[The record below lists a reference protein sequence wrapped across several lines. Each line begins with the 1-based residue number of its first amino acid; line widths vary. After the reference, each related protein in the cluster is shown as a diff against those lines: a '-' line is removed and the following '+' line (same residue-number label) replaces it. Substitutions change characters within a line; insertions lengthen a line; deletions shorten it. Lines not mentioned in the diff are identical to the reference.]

1 MRCSREW
8 NPASI
13 RACSIA
19 ASNRCSGSRISTYK
33 KTQGGTNMA
42 TAALPQQAAMD
53 SAVRYLIGRYTPKG
67 NKIGWLMMASILVE
81 AWDLYSIA
89 FVLIFIRDQY
99 HPDPFMLGLAAAGTQ
114 GGALV
119 GALIGG
125 WLSDKIGRRIMF
137 LATMVLFIVLA
148 LAQAFVPSV
157 GWLIV
162 IRFLLGVP
170 LGSDISTGYT
180 YIMESMAKGDREVM
194 GNRWQFMFA
203 IGEVLTLAVIAIF
216 LILNLDHETVWRVTL
231 GLGALPALIILIMRH
246 DVPETAVWLV
256 QQGRFKEAK
265 QVAQQMYHDNLDML
279 PNEDVVVPK
288 ARPSAFLADLRKD
301 PIRWRATLYGWIACF
316 AQASEFSTFAF
327 YLPVLFAMV
336 GVSSILGNNLVTMAL
351 FAFAAVSGWVGPL
364 LTPKIGHRG
373 IGIAGFSIVLVSL
386 LIAAGALY
394 TDHKYVLPFAAAAML
409 WGHYWDASNCM
420 TIPTMV
426 AKPEYRG
433 TASGFAYMFV
443 KLPSF
448 LAIFLFPSL
457 FAAIGQ
463 ANATLFVAI
472 FPLIG
477 LLAAIFIL
485 PEVYGY
491 EHD

>member
-1 MRCSREW
+1 M
-8 NPASI
+8 
-13 RACSIA
+13 
-19 ASNRCSGSRISTYK
+19 T
-33 KTQGGTNMA
+33 

-53 SAVRYLIGRYTPKG
+53 SAVRYLIGKYSPKG
-67 NKIGWLMMASILVE
+67 NKVGWLMMASILVE

-114 GGALV
+114 GGALI
-119 GALIGG
+119 GALLGG
-125 WLSDKIGRRIMF
+125 WLSDKIGRRVMF
-137 LATMVLFIVLA
+137 LSTMVLFIVLA

-162 IRFLLGVP
+162 VRFLLGIP

-180 YIMESMAKGDREVM
+180 YIMESMAKGEREVM

-203 IGEVLTLAVIAIF
+203 VGEVMTLAVIAIF
-216 LILNLDHETVWRVTL
+216 LILNLDHEMVWRVTL
-231 GLGALPALIILIMRH
+231 GLGALPALVILVMRH

-265 QVAQQMYHDNLDML
+265 RVAQEMYHDSLDML
-279 PNEDVVVPK
+279 PNEDVVLPK

-327 YLPVLFAMV
+327 YLPVMFAMV

-351 FAFAAVSGWVGPL
+351 FSFAAISGWVGPL

-386 LIAAGALY
+386 LIAAAALY
-394 TDHKYVLPFAAAAML
+394 TDHKYVLPFAAAGML

-491 EHD
+491 ERD

>member
-1 MRCSREW
+1 MRT
-8 NPASI
+8 I
-13 RACSIA
+13 
-19 ASNRCSGSRISTYK
+19 
-33 KTQGGTNMA
+33 
-42 TAALPQQAAMD
+42 TANDPLPPQAAID
-53 SAVRYLIGRYTPKG
+53 SAVRYLVKNYSPKG
-67 NKIGWLMMASILVE
+67 NRVGWLMMASILVE

-89 FVLIFIRDQY
+89 FVLIFVKEQY
-99 HPDPFMLGLAAAGTQ
+99 NPGALELGLAAAGTQ
-114 GGALV
+114 GGALI

-125 WLSDKIGRRIMF
+125 WLSDKIGRRVMF
-137 LATMVLFIVLA
+137 LSTMIMFIVLA
-148 LAQAFVPSV
+148 LAQAVVPSMT
-157 GWLIV
+157 WLII
-162 IRFLLGVP
+162 IRFLLGIP

-180 YIMESMAKGDREVM
+180 YIMESMAKGEREVM

-203 IGEVLTLAVIAIF
+203 VGEVLTLAVIAVF
-216 LILNLDHETVWRVTL
+216 LVFDVNHQWVWRIVL
-231 GLGALPALIILIMRH
+231 GLGAVPALIILLLRH

-256 QQGRFKEAK
+256 QKGRFKEAK
-265 QVAQQMYHDNLDML
+265 AVAKQMYDDDLAML
-279 PNEDVVVPK
+279 PNQDVVLPK
-288 ARPSAFLADLRKD
+288 PSTAAFIADLRKD
-301 PIRWRATLYGWIACF
+301 PVRWRATLYGWIACF
-316 AQASEFSTFAF
+316 AQGSEFSTFAF
-327 YLPVLFAMV
+327 YLPVLFTMV
-336 GVSSILGNNLVTMAL
+336 GVSSVLGNNLVTMAL
-351 FAFAAVSGWVGPL
+351 FCLAAVSGWVGPL

-386 LIAAGALY
+386 LIAAAALY
-394 TDHKYVLPFAAAAML
+394 LDYKYVLPFAAAGML

-426 AKPEYRG
+426 ARPRYRG

-457 FAAIGQ
+457 FTAIGQ

-491 EHD
+491 EAD

>member
-1 MRCSREW
+1 M
-8 NPASI
+8 
-13 RACSIA
+13 
-19 ASNRCSGSRISTYK
+19 T
-33 KTQGGTNMA
+33 

-53 SAVRYLIGRYTPKG
+53 SAVRYLIGKYSPRG
-67 NKIGWLMMASILVE
+67 NKVGWLMMASILVE

-114 GGALV
+114 GGALI

-125 WLSDKIGRRIMF
+125 WLSDKIGRRVMF
-137 LATMVLFIVLA
+137 LATMMMFIVLA

-162 IRFLLGVP
+162 IRFLLGIP

-180 YIMESMAKGDREVM
+180 YIMESMAKGEREVM

-203 IGEVLTLAVIAIF
+203 IGEVMTLAVIAVF

-231 GLGALPALIILIMRH
+231 GLGALPALVILIMRH

-256 QQGRFKEAK
+256 QQGRFMEAK
-265 QVAQQMYHDNLDML
+265 QVAQQMYHDSLDML
-279 PNEDVVVPK
+279 PNEDVVLPK

-351 FAFAAVSGWVGPL
+351 FSFAAVSGWVGPL

-386 LIAAGALY
+386 LIAAAALY
-394 TDHKYVLPFAAAAML
+394 LDYKYVLPFAAAGML

-491 EHD
+491 ERD

>member
-1 MRCSREW
+1 M
-8 NPASI
+8 
-13 RACSIA
+13 
-19 ASNRCSGSRISTYK
+19 T
-33 KTQGGTNMA
+33 

-53 SAVRYLIGRYTPKG
+53 SAVRYLIGKYSPKG
-67 NKIGWLMMASILVE
+67 NKVGWLMMASILVE

-114 GGALV
+114 GGALI

-125 WLSDKIGRRIMF
+125 WLSDKIGRRVMF
-137 LATMVLFIVLA
+137 LATMMMFIVLA

-162 IRFLLGVP
+162 IRFLLGIP

-180 YIMESMAKGDREVM
+180 YIMESMAKGEREIM

-203 IGEVLTLAVIAIF
+203 IGEVMTLAVIAVF

-231 GLGALPALIILIMRH
+231 GLGALPALVILIMRH

-265 QVAQQMYHDNLDML
+265 LVAQQMYHDNLDML
-279 PNEDVVVPK
+279 PNQDVVLPK

-351 FAFAAVSGWVGPL
+351 FSFAAVSGWVGPL

-386 LIAAGALY
+386 LIAAAALY
-394 TDHKYVLPFAAAAML
+394 LDYKYVLPFAAAAML

-491 EHD
+491 ESD

>member
-1 MRCSREW
+1 M
-8 NPASI
+8 
-13 RACSIA
+13 
-19 ASNRCSGSRISTYK
+19 T
-33 KTQGGTNMA
+33 

-53 SAVRYLIGRYTPKG
+53 SAVRYLIGKYSPKG
-67 NKIGWLMMASILVE
+67 NKVGWLMMASILVE

-114 GGALV
+114 GGALI

-125 WLSDKIGRRIMF
+125 WLSDKIGRRVMF
-137 LATMVLFIVLA
+137 LATMMMFIVLA

-162 IRFLLGVP
+162 IRFLLGIP

-180 YIMESMAKGDREVM
+180 YIMESMAKGEREVM

-203 IGEVLTLAVIAIF
+203 IGEVMTLAVIAVF
-216 LILNLDHETVWRVTL
+216 LVLNLDHETVWRVTL
-231 GLGALPALIILIMRH
+231 GLGALPALVILIMRH

-265 QVAQQMYHDNLDML
+265 LVAQQMYHDNLDML
-279 PNEDVVVPK
+279 PNEDVVLPK

-351 FAFAAVSGWVGPL
+351 FSFAAVSGWVGPL

-386 LIAAGALY
+386 LIAAAALY
-394 TDHKYVLPFAAAAML
+394 LDYKYVLPFAAAGML

-491 EHD
+491 ERD

>member
-1 MRCSREW
+1 MRT
-8 NPASI
+8 I
-13 RACSIA
+13 
-19 ASNRCSGSRISTYK
+19 
-33 KTQGGTNMA
+33 
-42 TAALPQQAAMD
+42 TANDPLPPQAAID
-53 SAVRYLIGRYTPKG
+53 SAVRYLVKNYSPKG
-67 NKIGWLMMASILVE
+67 NRVGWLMMASILVE

-89 FVLIFIRDQY
+89 FVLIFVKEQY
-99 HPDPFMLGLAAAGTQ
+99 NPGALELGLAAAGTQ
-114 GGALV
+114 GGALI

-125 WLSDKIGRRIMF
+125 WLSDKIGRRVMF
-137 LATMVLFIVLA
+137 LSTMIMFIVLA
-148 LAQAFVPSV
+148 LAQAVVPSMT
-157 GWLIV
+157 WLII
-162 IRFLLGVP
+162 IRFLLGIP

-180 YIMESMAKGDREVM
+180 YIMESMAKGEREVM

-203 IGEVLTLAVIAIF
+203 VGEVLTLAVIAVF
-216 LILNLDHETVWRVTL
+216 LVFDVNHQWVWRIVL
-231 GLGALPALIILIMRH
+231 GLGAVPALIILLLRH

-256 QQGRFKEAK
+256 QKGRFKEAK
-265 QVAQQMYHDNLDML
+265 AVAKQMYDDDLAML
-279 PNEDVVVPK
+279 PNQDVVLPK
-288 ARPSAFLADLRKD
+288 PSTAAFIADLRKD
-301 PIRWRATLYGWIACF
+301 PVRWRATVYGWIACF
-316 AQASEFSTFAF
+316 AQGSEFSTFAF
-327 YLPVLFAMV
+327 YLPVLFTMV
-336 GVSSILGNNLVTMAL
+336 GVSSVLGNNLVTMAL
-351 FAFAAVSGWVGPL
+351 FCLAAVSGWVGPL

-386 LIAAGALY
+386 LIAAAALY
-394 TDHKYVLPFAAAAML
+394 LDYKYVLPFAAAGML

-426 AKPEYRG
+426 ARPRYRG

-457 FAAIGQ
+457 FTAIGQ

-491 EHD
+491 EAD

>member
-1 MRCSREW
+1 M
-8 NPASI
+8 
-13 RACSIA
+13 
-19 ASNRCSGSRISTYK
+19 ST
-33 KTQGGTNMA
+33 A
-42 TAALPQQAAMD
+42 AALPQQQAMIQG
-53 SAVRYLIGRYTPKG
+53 AVRHLIQNYTPRG
-67 NKIGWLMMASILVE
+67 NKVGWLMMASILVE

-99 HPDPFMLGLAAAGTQ
+99 NPDPFMLGLAAAGTQ
-114 GGALV
+114 GGAMI

-125 WLSDKIGRRIMF
+125 WLSDKIGRRVMF
-137 LATMVLFIVLA
+137 LATMIMFIVLA
-148 LAQAFVPSV
+148 LAQAFVPGV
-157 GWLIV
+157 TWLIV
-162 IRFLLGVP
+162 IRFLLGIP

-180 YIMESMAKGDREVM
+180 YIMESMAKGEREVM

-203 IGEVLTLAVIAIF
+203 VGEVLTLAVIAIF
-216 LILNLDHETVWRVTL
+216 LIANLNHEIVWRVTL

-256 QQGRFKEAK
+256 QQGRFREAK
-265 QVAQQMYHDNLDML
+265 QVAQQMYDDRLDML
-279 PNEDVVVPK
+279 PDQDVTLPK
-288 ARPSAFLADLRKD
+288 ARTSAFLADLRKD
-301 PIRWRATLYGWIACF
+301 PTRWRATLYGWIACF

-336 GVSSILGNNLVTMAL
+336 GVSSVLGNNLVTMAL
-351 FAFAAVSGWVGPL
+351 FSFAALSGWVGPL

-373 IGIAGFSIVLVSL
+373 IGIAGFAIVLVSL
-386 LIAAGALY
+386 LIAAAALY
-394 TDHKYVLPFAAAAML
+394 TGHKYILPFAAAAML

>member
-1 MRCSREW
+1 M
-8 NPASI
+8 
-13 RACSIA
+13 
-19 ASNRCSGSRISTYK
+19 T
-33 KTQGGTNMA
+33 

-53 SAVRYLIGRYTPKG
+53 SAVRYLIGKYSPRG
-67 NKIGWLMMASILVE
+67 NKVGWLMMASILVE

-114 GGALV
+114 GGALI

-125 WLSDKIGRRIMF
+125 WLSDKIGRRVMF
-137 LATMVLFIVLA
+137 LATMMMFIVLA

-162 IRFLLGVP
+162 IRFLLGIP

-180 YIMESMAKGDREVM
+180 YIMESMAKGEREVM

-203 IGEVLTLAVIAIF
+203 IGEVMTLAVIAVF

-231 GLGALPALIILIMRH
+231 GLGALPALVILIMRH

-279 PNEDVVVPK
+279 PNEDVVLPK

-351 FAFAAVSGWVGPL
+351 FSFAAVSGWVGPL

-386 LIAAGALY
+386 LIAAAALY
-394 TDHKYVLPFAAAAML
+394 LDYKYVLPFAAAGML

-491 EHD
+491 ERD

>member
-1 MRCSREW
+1 M
-8 NPASI
+8 
-13 RACSIA
+13 
-19 ASNRCSGSRISTYK
+19 T
-33 KTQGGTNMA
+33 
-42 TAALPQQAAMD
+42 TAALPQQAAID
-53 SAVRYLIGRYTPKG
+53 SAVRYLITKYSPKG
-67 NKIGWLMMASILVE
+67 NKVGWLMMASILVE

-89 FVLIFIRDQY
+89 FVLIFIREQF
-99 HPDPFMLGLAAAGTQ
+99 HPDPLLLGLAAAGTQ

-119 GALIGG
+119 GALLGG

-137 LATMVLFIVLA
+137 LVTMVLFIVLA
-148 LAQAFVPSV
+148 LAQSFVPNI

-180 YIMESMAKGDREVM
+180 YIMESMAKGEREVM

-203 IGEVLTLAVIAIF
+203 VGEVLTLAVIAVF
-216 LILNLDHETVWRVTL
+216 LVLNIDHEIVWRVTL
-231 GLGALPALIILIMRH
+231 GLGAVPAFVILVMRQ

-256 QQGRFKEAK
+256 HQGRFREAK
-265 QVAQQMYHDNLDML
+265 QVSQAMYNDPLDML
-279 PNEDVVVPK
+279 PSDDVVVPK
-288 ARPSAFLADLRKD
+288 AHPAAFLADLRKD

-327 YLPVLFAMV
+327 YLPVLFVMV
-336 GVSSILGNNLVTMAL
+336 GVSSILGTNLVTMAL
-351 FAFAAVSGWVGPL
+351 FSLAAVSGWVGPL

-373 IGIAGFSIVLVSL
+373 IGIAGFSIVLLSL
-386 LIAAGALY
+386 LVAAGALY

-477 LLAAIFIL
+477 LLSAIFIL

-491 EHD
+491 ESD